1 MKSVIMIFCEKDLP
15 LLGHPGIVTFCD
27 DDDDDDDFNPTT
39 ITISL
44 TSKTVLMIMILGGH
58 SYSILSFR
66 RIHFTVLLQ
75 LECSLSEYLGKK
87 ISIRKEKKKKALNL
101 TCPPMFR
108 IFLSYRGKIFFK
120 KKYLYSAKTPSYRKD
135 KI

>member
-1 MKSVIMIFCEKDLP
+1 MKSVIIIFCEKYLP
-15 LLGHPGIVTFCD
+15 LIGHPGIVTFCD
-27 DDDDDDDFNPTT
+27 DDDEDDDDVNDDDDDFNPIT

-44 TSKTVLMIMILGGH
+44 TSKTVSMIMILGGH

-101 TCPPMFR
+101 ACPPMFR
-108 IFLSYRGKIFFK
+108 NF
-120 KKYLYSAKTPSYRKD
+120 
-135 KI
+135 